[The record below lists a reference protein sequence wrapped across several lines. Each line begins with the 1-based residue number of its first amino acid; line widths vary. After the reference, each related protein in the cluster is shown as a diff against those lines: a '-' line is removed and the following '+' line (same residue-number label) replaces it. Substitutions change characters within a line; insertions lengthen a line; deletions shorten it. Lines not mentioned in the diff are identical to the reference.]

1 MTPTTSI
8 VLINKDDPAV
18 LETLAALVDLPE
30 VGSGDAEIIV
40 VDASEG
46 RLAPGA
52 PLLANLAWVP
62 FAPQP
67 GRITIA
73 QQRNIGVG
81 AARGEVIVFIDA
93 SCLPGPDW
101 LARLCGPIWSGEEKI
116 VAGSSKAQ
124 SGSGFRDQAIVRLHG
139 AEYLPEAPTINL
151 ALHRSVFTRVGG
163 FDEHFAYGSD
173 VDFTWRA
180 VDAGL
185 RIRYIPEAVVSHDWG
200 TDRQELHR
208 SWRYGRARVRLYL
221 KHRDRWRNLLGRDS
235 PLLVYPV
242 YLLLLPVT
250 IRRPYLH
257 LALIVP
263 LIRNR
268 GKQPVRTVIDH
279 FVYGAGGL
287 VEAGSQA
294 VSRPWTQTR

>member
-1 MTPTTSI
+1 VTPKTSI

-18 LETLAALVDLPE
+18 LTTLAALVDLPE
-30 VGSGDAEIIV
+30 VQSGEAEIVV
-40 VDASEG
+40 VDASQG
-46 RLAPGA
+46 RLAPPAPA
-52 PLLANLAWVP
+52 PLNLIWVP
-62 FAPQP
+62 FTPQP

-73 QQRNIGVG
+73 QQRNVG
-81 AARGEVIVFIDA
+81 IAAARGEVIAFIDA
-93 SCLPGPDW
+93 SCIPGPDW
-101 LARLCGPIWSGEEKI
+101 LPSLCGPIWSGDETI
-116 VAGSSKAQ
+116 VAGSSQAQ
-124 SGSGFRDQAIVRLHG
+124 SGSGFRDQAIVRLRG
-139 AEYLPEAPTINL
+139 VRYLPEAPTINL
-151 ALHRSVFTRVGG
+151 ALHGSVFERLGG
-163 FDEHFAYGSD
+163 FDERFAYGSD

-208 SWRYGRARVRLYL
+208 SWRYGRARARLYL
-221 KHRDRWRNLLGRDS
+221 KHRERWRDLLGRDS

-250 IRRPYLH
+250 VRRPYLH

-268 GKQPVRTVIDH
+268 GKQPVRAIIDH
-279 FVYGAGGL
+279 FIYGAGGL
-287 VEAGSQA
+287 VEAGA
-294 VSRPWTQTR
+294 HAARRAPR